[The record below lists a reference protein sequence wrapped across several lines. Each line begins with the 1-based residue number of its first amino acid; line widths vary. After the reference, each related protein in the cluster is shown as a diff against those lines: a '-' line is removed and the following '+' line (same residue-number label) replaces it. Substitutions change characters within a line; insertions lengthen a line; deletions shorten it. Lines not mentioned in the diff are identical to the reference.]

1 MSKSSFTA
9 GEASEAKREGNR
21 YNDADERSS
30 KAERQFAHTGSGDPS
45 GGNLSG
51 DGEDGD
57 AGHPF
62 QPRVAPFQGRSG
74 QSDNQDIFR
83 PKGSV

>member
-1 MSKSSFTA
+1 MSRDNFGA
-9 GEASEAKREGNR
+9 GAAEAKSEGNR

-30 KAERQFAHTGSGDPS
+30 KAARQFAHTGSGDPS

-57 AGHPF
+57 AAKPLLL
-62 QPRVAPFQGRSG
+62 RVVPFQGRSG
-74 QSDNQDIFR
+74 QSDNQDIHR
-83 PKGSV
+83 PKGTT